1 MHLVSL
7 GECLVEFSRREDG
20 AWTEGFAGDV
30 VNALFYA
37 ARLGLQT
44 GFVSAVGD
52 DLFGEMIF
60 HGIEGEGIDTS
71 HLLRLKGRSNGLY
84 FIDLDS
90 AGEYTF
96 HFWRDNS
103 AATETLLHHDRDQLI
118 SYISGSRYFLL
129 SGITLAVM
137 RSPELLVDLL
147 RGLQGKT
154 SIVLDTNYRGALWS
168 SPEEYRRRIEEIF
181 PLVDIFLP
189 TLGDLEVAWPSL
201 SLETLCSRFTE
212 QGPSTIVVKMGSR
225 GSAAWIDGSLT
236 EFPAL
241 PDIRVVD
248 TTGAGDAFN
257 GGFLAGLIGA
267 NNINMAIDLAQQTA
281 AQALVVHGAL
291 NHNVRILN
299 P

>member
-7 GECLVEFSRREDG
+7 GECLVEFSRRDDG
-20 AWTEGFAGDV
+20 AWAEGFAGDV

-52 DLFGEMIF
+52 DLFGEMIV
-60 HGIEGEGIDTS
+60 HGIEREGIDTS
-71 HLLRLKGRSNGLY
+71 HLLRLEGRANGLY

-103 AATETLLHHDRDQLI
+103 AATETLMHHDRDQLI

-137 RSPELLVDLL
+137 RSPERLLNLL
-147 RGLQGKT
+147 RRLQGKT
-154 SIVLDTNYRGALWS
+154 SVVLDTNYRAALWP
-168 SPEEYRRRIEEIF
+168 SPEEYRRRIEEIL
-181 PLVDIFLP
+181 PMVDIFLP
-189 TLGDLEVAWPSL
+189 TLGDLQVAWPSM

-212 QGPSTIVVKMGSR
+212 QGPSTIVIKMGDR
-225 GSAAWIDGSLT
+225 GCATWSNGSLT
-236 EFPAL
+236 EIPAL
-241 PDIRVVD
+241 SEVKVID

-257 GGFLAGLIGA
+257 GGFLAGLIGY
-267 NNINMAIDLAQQTA
+267 NDTTMAINLAQQTA
-281 AQALVVHGAL
+281 AQALVVYGAL
-291 NHNVRILN
+291 NLNVRIPN